1 MKLFVQVIFY
11 YHRIM
16 PIIRTKWNLEE
27 VVLLLSTRETPPNP
41 ESSRFSRQFLMVLVV
56 ASLDMVLSSIS
67 GNSLSINRVLE
78 LVLNRGVGLLLLVVG
93 DIVLEM
99 LLAVDNNDI
108 LVNVLL
114 LPVDILLGVL
124 PAIDNNDRLLLG
136 LNSLLLALHRL
147 LLALQRLLKLSL
159 MLDRV
164 LQLIL
169 ASNKVLGLLL
179 AEDSASDTA

>member
-1 MKLFVQVIFY
+1 MRVIFY

-41 ESSRFSRQFLMVLVV
+41 ESSRFSRQFLMGLVV
-56 ASLDMVLSSIS
+56 ASLDM
-67 GNSLSINRVLE
+67 
-78 LVLNRGVGLLLLVVG
+78 VLNRGVGLLLLVVG

-108 LVNVLL
+108 LVHVLSV
-114 LPVDILLGVL
+114 PVDILLGVL
-124 PAIDNNDRLLLG
+124 PAINNNDKLLLCLDRLLLCLDRLLLG
-136 LNSLLLALHRL
+136 LNRL

-159 MLDRV
+159 VLDRV
-164 LQLIL
+164 LELIL
-169 ASNKVLGLLL
+169 AYNKVLELLL
-179 AEDSASDTA
+179 AEDRASDTA